1 MNGDTIALNGPRIKH
16 GNDLKGND
24 MKLHL
29 TRGMFGDKIAE
40 IGTETENVKTVLE
53 YIFAWK
59 NDDVNKRQ
67 YKIEKYDRLVFG
79 NSQIAIDF
87 GDYATFFLV
96 DDVSEEQKRQ
106 FTAI

>member
-1 MNGDTIALNGPRIKH
+1 
-16 GNDLKGND
+16 

-29 TRGMFGDKIAE
+29 TRGMFGDKIVE

-53 YIFAWK
+53 HIFAWK

-67 YKIEKYDRLVFG
+67 YKIESYDRLVFG